1 MTKQKQLYKIVY
13 NNKAIELVIEPDIYT
28 PNIDENGNYEDN
40 VLLMSKTEGI
50 HFPSQQLVK
59 DMNTKMVDNLL
70 EFD

>member
-50 HFPSQQLVK
+50 HFPCSRK
-59 DMNTKMVDNLL
+59 D
-70 EFD
+70 